1 MAGSAQSGSCFFLSA
16 SLFLQLLSISDTF
29 PDEPVAVYLLILW

>member
-16 SLFLQLLSISDTF
+16 IHFLRLLSISDTF
-29 PDEPVAVYLLILW
+29 PGEPAKVYLLIL